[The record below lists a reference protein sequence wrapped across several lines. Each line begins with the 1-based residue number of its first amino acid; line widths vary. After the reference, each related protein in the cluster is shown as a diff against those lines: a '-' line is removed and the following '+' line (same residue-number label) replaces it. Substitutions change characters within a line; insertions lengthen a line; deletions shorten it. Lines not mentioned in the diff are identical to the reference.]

1 PRSITPA
8 RFQRLLP
15 VDPSRCVLVRTK
27 ERRSQM
33 SFSDI
38 TLTCKDCG
46 NPFVFTAGEQEFYQ
60 QRGLM
65 NQPGRCSDCRAAR
78 KASGGGG
85 SSYGGGSRGGY
96 GGEREF

>member
-1 PRSITPA
+1 
-8 RFQRLLP
+8 
-15 VDPSRCVLVRTK
+15 
-27 ERRSQM
+27 M

-65 NQPGRCSDCRAAR
+65 NQPAQDLGRRRELRRRFTWRRWRRLRRRA
-78 KASGGGG
+78 
-85 SSYGGGSRGGY
+85 
-96 GGEREF
+96 

>member
-1 PRSITPA
+1 
-8 RFQRLLP
+8 
-15 VDPSRCVLVRTK
+15 
-27 ERRSQM
+27 M

-78 KASGGGG
+78 KASGGGA
-85 SSYGGGSRGGY
+85 SYGGSRGGVEMRPAL
-96 GGEREF
+96 GARTLVVSRFEM